1 MDFSESRTYRNLM
14 SALQYELTTKALYD
28 IYAIQAKDEQYIE
41 IGRIYEVFSGNNL
54 QHARIWLRLLNG
66 GTIPSTLDNLKTS
79 VENINPNLYSEYALI
94 AREEGYEDIASL
106 FSGVGIIDGNEDV
119 TFDTLIKEI
128 ESDQVFCKE
137 VETLWI
143 CLSCGNIMY
152 GSCAPDI
159 CPVCSFPQGYYK
171 VYDCLA

>member
-1 MDFSESRTYRNLM
+1 MDFSESRTYKNLM

-66 GTIPSTLDNLKTS
+66 GSIPSTLNNLRSSIK
-79 VENINPNLYSEYALI
+79 NINTNIYSEYAI
-94 AREEGYEDIASL
+94 VAREEGYDEISSL
-106 FSGVGIIDGNEDV
+106 FSGVGIIDANEDL
-119 TFDTLIKEI
+119 TFETLAQEI
-128 ESDQVFCKE
+128 ETNQVFCKP

-143 CLSCGNIMY
+143 CLSCGNILS
-152 GSCAPDI
+152 GLCAPEI

-171 VYDCLA
+171 VYDCIV